1 MTRPGRHDKAD
12 QTDKAESEEKMT
24 KVAPSMLSCD
34 FSKLGYEIERVEKAG
49 ADYIHLDVMDGAF
62 VPNITFGAPVVKC
75 VSAARR
81 VPFDVHLMIE
91 HPERYVEDFRKA
103 GADIITVHAEATNHL
118 DRLVHQ
124 IKATGAMAGVSI
136 NPATPLSAVEEV
148 LGIAD
153 LLLLMTVNPGFG
165 GQSYIDSVTD
175 KIRRAAD
182 VRRRRGL
189 DFLIEVDGGINAET
203 GRKAAEAGADILVA
217 GSYVFKCE
225 DAAKAISSL
234 KF

>member
-1 MTRPGRHDKAD
+1 
-12 QTDKAESEEKMT
+12 MT

-49 ADYIHLDVMDGAF
+49 ADYI
-62 VPNITFGAPVVKC
+62 
-75 VSAARR
+75 
-81 VPFDVHLMIE
+81 

-217 GSYVFKCE
+217 GSYVFKSE

-234 KF
+234 RF

>member
-1 MTRPGRHDKAD
+1 
-12 QTDKAESEEKMT
+12 MT

-62 VPNITFGAPVVKC
+62 VPNITFGAPVIKC

>member
-1 MTRPGRHDKAD
+1 
-12 QTDKAESEEKMT
+12 
-24 KVAPSMLSCD
+24 MLSCD

-62 VPNITFGAPVVKC
+62 VPNITFGAPVIKC

>member
-1 MTRPGRHDKAD
+1 
-12 QTDKAESEEKMT
+12 
-24 KVAPSMLSCD
+24 MLSCD

-62 VPNITFGAPVVKC
+62 VPNITFGAPVIKC
-75 VSAARR
+75 VSASRR

-182 VRRRRGL
+182 LRRRRGL

-217 GSYVFKCE
+217 GSYVFKSE

-234 KF
+234 RF

>member
-1 MTRPGRHDKAD
+1 
-12 QTDKAESEEKMT
+12 MT

-34 FSKLGYEIERVEKAG
+34 ISKLGYEIERVEKAG

-62 VPNITFGAPVVKC
+62 VPNITFGAPVIKC
-75 VSAARR
+75 VSASRR

-124 IKATGAMAGVSI
+124 IKATDAMAGVSI

-153 LLLLMTVNPGFG
+153 LLLLMTMNPGFG

-217 GSYVFKCE
+217 GSYVFKSE

-234 KF
+234 RF

>member
-1 MTRPGRHDKAD
+1 
-12 QTDKAESEEKMT
+12 MT

-62 VPNITFGAPVVKC
+62 VPNITFGAPVIKC
-75 VSAARR
+75 VSASRR

-124 IKATGAMAGVSI
+124 IKATGAMGGVSI

-217 GSYVFKCE
+217 GSYVFKSE

-234 KF
+234 RF

>member
-1 MTRPGRHDKAD
+1 
-12 QTDKAESEEKMT
+12 MT

-62 VPNITFGAPVVKC
+62 VPNITFGAPVIKC
-75 VSAARR
+75 VSASRR

-217 GSYVFKCE
+217 GSYVFKSE

-234 KF
+234 RF

>member
-1 MTRPGRHDKAD
+1 
-12 QTDKAESEEKMT
+12 MT

-62 VPNITFGAPVVKC
+62 VPNITFGAPVIKC
-75 VSAARR
+75 VSASRR

-91 HPERYVEDFRKA
+91 HPERFVEDFRKA
-103 GADIITVHAEATNHL
+103 GADIITVHEEATNHL

-203 GRKAAEAGADILVA
+203 GRRAAEAGADILVA
-217 GSYVFKCE
+217 GSYIFKSE

-234 KF
+234 RF

>member
-1 MTRPGRHDKAD
+1 
-12 QTDKAESEEKMT
+12 MT

-62 VPNITFGAPVVKC
+62 VPNITFGAPVIKC

-153 LLLLMTVNPGFG
+153 LLLLMTVNPGCG

>member
-1 MTRPGRHDKAD
+1 
-12 QTDKAESEEKMT
+12 
-24 KVAPSMLSCD
+24 MLSCD

-62 VPNITFGAPVVKC
+62 VPNITFGAPVIKC
-75 VSAARR
+75 VSASRR

-124 IKATGAMAGVSI
+124 IKATDAMAGVSI

-217 GSYVFKCE
+217 GSYVFKSE

-234 KF
+234 RF

>member
-1 MTRPGRHDKAD
+1 MAKIT
-12 QTDKAESEEKMT
+12 
-24 KVAPSMLSCD
+24 PSILAAD
-34 FSKLGYEIERVEKAG
+34 FSRLGEDVRDICGRG
-49 ADYIHLDVMDGAF
+49 IDYLHIDVMDGLF
-62 VPNITFGAPVVKC
+62 VPNISFGADVMK
-75 VSAARR
+75 SIQKDST

>member
-1 MTRPGRHDKAD
+1 
-12 QTDKAESEEKMT
+12 MT

-62 VPNITFGAPVVKC
+62 VPNITFGAPVIKC
-75 VSAARR
+75 VSASRR

-91 HPERYVEDFRKA
+91 HPERFVEDFRKA

-189 DFLIEVDGGINAET
+189 DFLIEVDGGINAGT

-217 GSYVFKCE
+217 GSYVFKSE

-234 KF
+234 RF

>member
-1 MTRPGRHDKAD
+1 
-12 QTDKAESEEKMT
+12 MT

-62 VPNITFGAPVVKC
+62 VPNITFGAPVIKC
-75 VSAARR
+75 VSASRR

-91 HPERYVEDFRKA
+91 HPERFVEDFRKA

-217 GSYVFKCE
+217 GSYVFKSE

-234 KF
+234 RF

>member
-1 MTRPGRHDKAD
+1 
-12 QTDKAESEEKMT
+12 MT

-62 VPNITFGAPVVKC
+62 VPNITFGAPVIKC
-75 VSAARR
+75 VSASRR

>member
-1 MTRPGRHDKAD
+1 
-12 QTDKAESEEKMT
+12 
-24 KVAPSMLSCD
+24 MLSCD

-62 VPNITFGAPVVKC
+62 VPNITFGAPVIKC
-75 VSAARR
+75 VSASRR

-217 GSYVFKCE
+217 GSYVFKSE

-234 KF
+234 RF

>member
-1 MTRPGRHDKAD
+1 
-12 QTDKAESEEKMT
+12 MT

-62 VPNITFGAPVVKC
+62 VPNITFGAPVIKC
-75 VSAARR
+75 VSASRR

-124 IKATGAMAGVSI
+124 IKATDAMAGVSI

-217 GSYVFKCE
+217 GSYVFKSE

-234 KF
+234 RF